1 LSLYLNIILALPQ
14 IKESKSFNNFL
25 EKNLSTKILKWIVHS
40 ETLILGS
47 IKFPDEAETLKQL
60 WIEEEEK
67 IEAKMQIL
75 ETQQC

>member
-40 ETLILGS
+40 ETLILAS